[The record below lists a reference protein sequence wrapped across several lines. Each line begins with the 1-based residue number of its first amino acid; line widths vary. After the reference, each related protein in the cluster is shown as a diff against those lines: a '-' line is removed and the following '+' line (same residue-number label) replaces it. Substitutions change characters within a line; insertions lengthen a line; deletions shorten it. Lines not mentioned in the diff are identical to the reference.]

1 MYFQMRK
8 LINYIQP
15 IPCIYLKK
23 QKKTNLYKKKLNK
36 KKNCLGVK

>member
-23 QKKTNLYKKKLNK
+23 KKKKKKKKKT
-36 KKNCLGVK
+36 CI

>member
-23 QKKTNLYKKKLNK
+23 KKKKKKTCI
-36 KKNCLGVK
+36 KKN